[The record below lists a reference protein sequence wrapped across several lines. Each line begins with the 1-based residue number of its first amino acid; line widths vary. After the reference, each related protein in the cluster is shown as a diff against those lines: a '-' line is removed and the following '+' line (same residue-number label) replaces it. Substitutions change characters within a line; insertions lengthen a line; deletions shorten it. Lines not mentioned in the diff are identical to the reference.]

1 MTHFTALFDACVLY
15 PAELRSLLMY
25 LALTDLF
32 RARWTDRIHEEW
44 MNGVL
49 KDRLD
54 LTRGKLVR
62 VRDLM
67 NAHVRD
73 ALVTDFDELIPSL
86 TLPDPDDRHVLAAAI
101 RGRADVIV
109 TKNLRDFP
117 ARCLADYGIEA
128 QHPDAFIRHLFD
140 LDVEAVCQAVQ
151 THRRSLKHPPFTVDG
166 YLTLLERQELPET
179 VELLRRFT
187 DRL

>member
-32 RARWTDRIHEEW
+32 HARWTDRIHEEW

-49 KDRLD
+49 KDRHD
-54 LTRGKLVR
+54 LTRDKLVR

-73 ALVTDFDELIPSL
+73 ALV
-86 TLPDPDDRHVLAAAI
+86 I
-101 RGRADVIV
+101 RACG
-109 TKNLRDFP
+109 F
-117 ARCLADYGIEA
+117 ESS
-128 QHPDAFIRHLFD
+128 
-140 LDVEAVCQAVQ
+140 
-151 THRRSLKHPPFTVDG
+151 RSV
-166 YLTLLERQELPET
+166 
-179 VELLRRFT
+179 
-187 DRL
+187 